1 MAKVSWRRRGYAVVP
16 FALAMIA
23 LLSQGCG
30 SILDVKVKNAKTG
43 FPIAQVDIRLDGNSQ
58 HYVCKSE
65 DDGTAEFRVV
75 PGTYTLTVS
84 EPGWR
89 AAESPK
95 SYVMTEGDF
104 EIADLP
110 LIPPPDNYVF
120 KATGTD
126 KPTPSY
132 CL

>member
-1 MAKVSWRRRGYAVVP
+1 
-16 FALAMIA
+16 MIA

-30 SILDVKVKNAKTG
+30 SILDVNVKNAKTG
-43 FPIAQVDIRLDGNSQ
+43 YPIAHIKIRLDGNAQ

-65 DDGTAEFRVV
+65 DNGTVEFRLA

-84 EPGWR
+84 QPGWHQ
-89 AAESPK
+89 AGSPK
-95 SYVMTEGDF
+95 SYVMIANDF

-110 LIPPPDNYVF
+110 VIPPPDNYVF
-120 KATGTD
+120 KATGMD
-126 KPTPSY
+126 KPIPTY